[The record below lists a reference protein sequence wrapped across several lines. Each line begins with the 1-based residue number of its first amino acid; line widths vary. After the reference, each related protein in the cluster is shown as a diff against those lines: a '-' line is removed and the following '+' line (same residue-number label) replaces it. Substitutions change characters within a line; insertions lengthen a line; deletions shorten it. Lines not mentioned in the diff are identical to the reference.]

1 MCFKTDFPL
10 STVWCIRLR
19 AELLSSSFFCF
30 RPVIRVSDR
39 SDDDQM
45 FTGSNPRRNS
55 RALEEKPLKAD
66 RLLEIQSDPVT
77 G

>member
-30 RPVIRVSDR
+30 RPVIRVSD
-39 SDDDQM
+39 SDQM